1 MAHPATRL
9 DDNVRTA
16 AITALPT
23 ACVPLTVVIPT
34 LNAAAHLGKALESVR
49 FADEVIV
56 IDAGSRDDTI
66 AITRAHGARL
76 LTVLQSTIGAQRNA
90 GIATARN
97 QWVLALDADEVVT
110 PELRSALAA
119 LCASDSPPRAYRVRS
134 RNWHLGRELRYG
146 PWGRDWKIRVFPRDA
161 RFNSARVHEN
171 LESPGDTG
179 RLDGALL
186 HSPYRDLAHQVEK
199 IAQYARWAADDMR
212 ARGRRA
218 RLTDVLGRPVWRFVR
233 DYVIYSG
240 WRDGRAGYVAA
251 VMSAFSVFLKYASL
265 WFAGDA
271 TAPPP

>member
-1 MAHPATRL
+1 MAHPATRFDSGL
-9 DDNVRTA
+9 RPA
-16 AITALPT
+16 AIATVPVAR
-23 ACVPLTVVIPT
+23 VPLTVVIPT
-34 LNAAAHLGKALESVR
+34 LNAAAHLAEALQSVW

-66 AITRAHGARL
+66 AIARAHGARL
-76 LTVLQSTIGAQRNA
+76 LSVMQSTIGAQRNA

-110 PELRSALAA
+110 PELRQSLAL
-119 LCASDSPPRAYRVRS
+119 LCASDGPPRAYRVRS
-134 RNWHLGRELRYG
+134 RNWHLGQELRYG
-146 PWGRDWKIRVFPRDA
+146 PWGRDWKLRVFPREA
-161 RFNSARVHEN
+161 RFNLARVHEN

-179 RLDGALL
+179 RLPGALL
-186 HSPYRDLAHQVEK
+186 HRPYQDLAHQVEK
-199 IAQYARWAADDMR
+199 IAQYARWAATDMR

-218 RLTDVLGRPVWRFVR
+218 SLIDVLGRPVWRFVR
-233 DYVIYSG
+233 DYVVYSG

-251 VMSAFSVFLKYASL
+251 AMSAFSVFLKYGSL